1 MENKGLSAKRITA
14 LLCVL
19 VFSMSLVLTGCQIGS
34 SDEGKTTTTTT
45 TAAQALEYIE
55 PEDVEVQCP
64 KCGSTNVDDAW
75 REGEE
80 YDEHYIC
87 YDCDYEWYVVNGVAY
102 EIKDNGQSA
111 TVPNYTYRPGYVHN
125 SSSSNSSSGN
135 KGNSSNSNKTT
146 TTTTTTKSGTNL
158 TMDDVEELAD
168 YISSG
173 KWLNEI
179 NWYIDEEG
187 NITTEGDKGVLGF
200 GYSTK
205 DKCFYA
211 TGNAWQR
218 DYGYNELYDKTS
230 QFIAISY
237 DTINVYFTYKNKE
250 WMVQFWKGQYGM
262 VLIGAEIGVYNRTL
276 AAGANDTGLNHYNAV
291 KDSERLP
298 ISLTLYQ
305 NDKVLFSRPQKLNW
319 WQTGFVPGQLGVTAG
334 VLVGSTYTNDLS
346 VTTSITL
353 DNAEMTQA
361 FIGGLEAVTRIYNN
375 VDAMNANDTSAG
387 YRSFSFKPGDG
398 VTPGT
403 YSVSGNTVK
412 LTWQ

>member
-1 MENKGLSAKRITA
+1 MNNTGVSAKRITA
-14 LLCVL
+14 LLCAL
-19 VFSMSLVLTGCQIGS
+19 VFALSMALTGCQIGS
-34 SDEGKTTTTTT
+34 SDEGKTTTTKP
-45 TAAQALEYIE
+45 ADNQALEYVD
-55 PEDVEVQCP
+55 PNQGLVCP
-64 KCGSTNVDDAW
+64 KCGSSNVDDAW
-75 REGEE
+75 REGED

-87 YDCDYEWYVVNGVAY
+87 YDCEYEWYVLGGVAY
-102 EIKDNGQSA
+102 EIKDNGQSV
-111 TVPNYTYRPGYVHN
+111 TIPNYTYRPNNNYRP
-125 SSSSNSSSGN
+125 S
-135 KGNSSNSNKTT
+135 GNSSTGNKKPSGNSNTT
-146 TTTTTTKSGTNL
+146 TTTTTANPGPNFTA
-158 TMDDVEELAD
+158 DDAKELYD

-179 NWYIDEEG
+179 NWYVDEEG

-237 DTINVYFTYKNKE
+237 DTINVYFPYKNKD
-250 WMVQFWKGQYGM
+250 WMIQFWKGQYGM
-262 VLIGAEIGVYNRTL
+262 MLLGAEIGVYNRSMK
-276 AAGANDTGLNHYNAV
+276 ASENDTGINHYNAV
-291 KDSERLP
+291 ADKERLP

-305 NDKVLFSRPQKLNW
+305 NDKVLFSRAQKENW
-319 WQTGFVPGQLGVTAG
+319 WQTGFVPGQLGVTGG
-334 VLVGSTYTNDLS
+334 VLVGSQYTKQLK
-346 VTTSITL
+346 VTTAITL
-353 DNAEMTQA
+353 DDAEMTAA
-361 FIGGLEAVTRIYNN
+361 FVEGLKAVTRIYNN

-387 YRSFSFKPGDG
+387 YRSYSFTEGDG

-412 LTWQ
+412 LAWK